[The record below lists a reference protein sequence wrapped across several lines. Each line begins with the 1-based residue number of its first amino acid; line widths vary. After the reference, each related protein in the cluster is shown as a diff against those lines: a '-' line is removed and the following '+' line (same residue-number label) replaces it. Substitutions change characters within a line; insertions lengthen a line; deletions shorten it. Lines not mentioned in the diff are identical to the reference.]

1 MPGCCLQS
9 RGLPAA
15 RLPEHACP
23 RCPRCPG
30 CRGSPAAGGREGL
43 RPALPRPVRAEQP
56 QLAAARWARGCAQ
69 GARVLLVVQWSPCQV
84 TVGVRW
90 PPRSLVDCT
99 GTISSSAGAG
109 DRQHS
114 PGGGGRGP
122 APGPPAR
129 PSAVCPA
136 LASVSGQLLLGAAG
150 GARHCSP
157 AEAGPARVSL
167 DWPWSGAV
175 TCARPAP
182 RGRMRKAW
190 LAGGHTDQQPAC
202 WWREGAAVG
211 RASTRGAGRPGCRR
225 LPCHPELGPCLP
237 LPQIGG
243 SCFYIHPRN
252 ALVCDAALGVTLRT
266 ALLVPGVPLPSVW
279 PVHPACPTE
288 PCPV

>member
-1 MPGCCLQS
+1 MRGSAWPATWPFLPRGLPTAGWRWRHRCSVPSGRSRVPGCCLQS

-56 QLAAARWARGCAQ
+56 QLAAARRARGCAQ

-114 PGGGGRGP
+114 PGGGGGLRQ
-122 APGPPAR
+122 AR
-129 PSAVCPA
+129 PPGLRLFA
-136 LASVSGQLLLGAAG
+136 LRSLRSQASSSSVPLGVPGIAAQQKLAQRG
-150 GARHCSP
+150 SHWTG
-157 AEAGPARVSL
+157 
-167 DWPWSGAV
+167 
-175 TCARPAP
+175 
-182 RGRMRKAW
+182 RGRER
-190 LAGGHTDQQPAC
+190 
-202 WWREGAAVG
+202 
-211 RASTRGAGRPGCRR
+211 
-225 LPCHPELGPCLP
+225 
-237 LPQIGG
+237 
-243 SCFYIHPRN
+243 
-252 ALVCDAALGVTLRT
+252 
-266 ALLVPGVPLPSVW
+266 
-279 PVHPACPTE
+279 
-288 PCPV
+288 

>member
-1 MPGCCLQS
+1 MRGSAWPATWPFLPRGLPTAGWRWRHRCSVPSGRSRVPGCCLQS

-114 PGGGGRGP
+114 PGGGG
-122 APGPPAR
+122 A
-129 PSAVCPA
+129 
-136 LASVSGQLLLGAAG
+136 
-150 GARHCSP
+150 
-157 AEAGPARVSL
+157 
-167 DWPWSGAV
+167 
-175 TCARPAP
+175 CARPARQAFGCLPCARFRLRPAPP
-182 RGRMRKAW
+182 RCRWGCPALQPSRSWPSAGLIG
-190 LAGGHTDQQPAC
+190 LAVVGSGDLCQAC
-202 WWREGAAVG
+202 PEGKDAEGV
-211 RASTRGAGRPGCRR
+211 AGR
-225 LPCHPELGPCLP
+225 
-237 LPQIGG
+237 
-243 SCFYIHPRN
+243 
-252 ALVCDAALGVTLRT
+252 
-266 ALLVPGVPLPSVW
+266 W
-279 PVHPACPTE
+279 PH
-288 PCPV
+288 